1 MSAPEIA
8 GRVMLEPAAAGV
20 SHVSVVIVNYF
31 AGESLRDCV
40 RSALKQAGQ
49 VVVVDNSASEPDD
62 NTLDLVRAEF
72 ADDPRLMVLPQ
83 LSNLGFAAACNVGAG
98 ASVGEWL
105 LFLNPDCVLADGA
118 VSRMLKAMH
127 AHPEA
132 GMAGGLLLNPDG
144 SEQAGGR
151 RAVPTPWRSF
161 VRAFGLSCLEQRY
174 PRLFSSYE
182 LHGEALP
189 MGPEPIEAI
198 SGACMLVRE
207 AAIDEVGLL
216 DEGYF
221 MHCEDLDWCMR
232 FRKAGWAVL
241 FVPDAH
247 VIHEKG
253 TCSVSRPFFVE
264 WHKHRGMIRFYR
276 QHFSHQYPGVLMLM
290 VILGVWFR
298 FSLVSVSKLLKRSP
312 ADFGKLRA
320 LL

>member
-1 MSAPEIA
+1 
-8 GRVMLEPAAAGV
+8 
-20 SHVSVVIVNYF
+20 
-31 AGESLRDCV
+31 
-40 RSALKQAGQ
+40 
-49 VVVVDNSASEPDD
+49 
-62 NTLDLVRAEF
+62 
-72 ADDPRLMVLPQ
+72 
-83 LSNLGFAAACNVGAG
+83 
-98 ASVGEWL
+98 
-105 LFLNPDCVLADGA
+105 
-118 VSRMLKAMH
+118 
-127 AHPEA
+127 
-132 GMAGGLLLNPDG
+132 
-144 SEQAGGR
+144 
-151 RAVPTPWRSF
+151 
-161 VRAFGLSCLEQRY
+161 
-174 PRLFSSYE
+174 
-182 LHGEALP
+182 